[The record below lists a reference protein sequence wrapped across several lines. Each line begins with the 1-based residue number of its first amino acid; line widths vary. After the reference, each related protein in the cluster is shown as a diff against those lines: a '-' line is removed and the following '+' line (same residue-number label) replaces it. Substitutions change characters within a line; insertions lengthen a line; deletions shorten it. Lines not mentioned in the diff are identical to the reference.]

1 MAEKKAAAIARAKAN
16 LASKLSQAQEKR
28 KKEILIEESS
38 QKAKEMAKEQA
49 QALAQQ
55 KAAVIAQAMM
65 DEQEKIEMAK

>member
-49 QALAQQ
+49 
-55 KAAVIAQAMM
+55 
-65 DEQEKIEMAK
+65 